1 MNATH
6 CIIPAESV
14 HLVSKLFF
22 FSLQVAVEKRMIL
35 LYHLPYSV
43 SPLSMKQKGFGVLKV
58 VWATGTEKEASEE
71 QSGNKTMNL

>member
-14 HLVSKLFF
+14 HSVSKLFF

-43 SPLSMKQKGFGVLKV
+43 SPLSMKQKGFSVLKV
-58 VWATGTEKEASEE
+58 VWATGTGKKLQKS
-71 QSGNKTMNL
+71 KVVTKP

>member
-14 HLVSKLFF
+14 HSVSKLFF
-22 FSLQVAVEKRMIL
+22 FSLQVAVEKWMVS

-43 SPLSMKQKGFGVLKV
+43 SPLSMKQKRIQRAEGSLGHRH
-58 VWATGTEKEASEE
+58 
-71 QSGNKTMNL
+71 